1 MPMMASR
8 DGSTGSPGGSSGST
22 SGIPTATYWDT
33 ETYYKPFYVFK
44 GVPFHKDENGDVK
57 IGDGETSRKLYT
69 YNPYDM
75 DEYEFPFRESKKG
88 VLSNAWS
95 GCEPVCTMLSKLL
108 GDGLF
113 WGEPKSCPIGYV
125 FRQKARRLV
134 FVFTNEFDNSYWR
147 TLTKIN
153 QTVIIPVRKDKNT
166 LTLYRHIVSE
176 EGNSDVHLFDPLDAF
191 CFRSTKNINNLVDFI
206 DRIGLNKNDFLSSID
221 DLNSYDI
228 LKPVLTVSLSVLY
241 NSYILNH
248 YVSTNLSDISTIEF
262 ESTKNNLDLQYRDI
276 ETCLPGVDSYAKI
289 MKYILNEDE
298 FDSLT
303 GEFVGLQYETKNKTT
318 KVISF
323 NHDVAHTIGY
333 YELKKT
339 LSTMK

>member
-8 DGSTGSPGGSSGST
+8 DGSTGSPSGSSGSS

-44 GVPFHKDENGDVK
+44 GVPFHKDDNGDVK

-75 DEYEFPFRESKKG
+75 DEYEFPFRESEKG

-113 WGEPKSCPIGYV
+113 YDEPLSCPIGYV
-125 FRQKARRLV
+125 FRENARRLV

-153 QTVIIPVRKDKNT
+153 QTVIIPYIMNKTKT
-166 LTLYRHIVSE
+166 ILGLYRHIVVGK
-176 EGNSDVHLFDPLDAF
+176 EGAYTVNQIDPLDAF
-191 CFRSTKNINNLVDFI
+191 CFRSTTNINNLVDFI
-206 DRIGLNKNDFLSSID
+206 DRI
-221 DLNSYDI
+221 
-228 LKPVLTVSLSVLY
+228 
-241 NSYILNH
+241 
-248 YVSTNLSDISTIEF
+248 
-262 ESTKNNLDLQYRDI
+262 
-276 ETCLPGVDSYAKI
+276 
-289 MKYILNEDE
+289 
-298 FDSLT
+298 
-303 GEFVGLQYETKNKTT
+303 
-318 KVISF
+318 
-323 NHDVAHTIGY
+323 
-333 YELKKT
+333 
-339 LSTMK
+339 